1 MFLILLCFPLLP
13 ADIRSK
19 VRLVET
25 VNIHPVYDPINWH
38 ILLVLNN
45 QEQQHF
51 KIKSILINETRLFN
65 LASLTIKDVLL
76 ILTKQ
81 LNNDFAR
88 MQHRNYFIKTNFS
101 SKK

>member
-1 MFLILLCFPLLP
+1 MKLDCSTL
-13 ADIRSK
+13 
-19 VRLVET
+19 
-25 VNIHPVYDPINWH
+25 
-38 ILLVLNN
+38 
-45 QEQQHF
+45 
-51 KIKSILINETRLFN
+51 

-88 MQHRNYFIKTNFS
+88 MQHRNYFIKKNFS